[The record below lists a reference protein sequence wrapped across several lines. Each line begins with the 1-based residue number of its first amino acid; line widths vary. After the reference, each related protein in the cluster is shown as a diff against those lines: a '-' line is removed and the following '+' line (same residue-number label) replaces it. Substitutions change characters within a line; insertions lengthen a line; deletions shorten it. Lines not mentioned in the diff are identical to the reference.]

1 MRTSWRTGLL
11 LLLIVLSAGFYGI
24 NYAVYKDTTYMGRLL
39 TMQLG
44 FVPIQVIL
52 ITLFLN
58 SVIAGREK
66 LARLAKLNMVI
77 GSFFSEFGEHLL
89 RIFTDLDPKADNLKR
104 RALLAREWTDSDFVA
119 AHDYVQ
125 KHDYAIKINVG
136 RLLELREFLLTKR
149 TFMLW
154 LVENPNLLEHE
165 SFTDLLMS
173 VFHLTEELGHRGDL
187 STLPDT
193 DYRHLSEDIKR
204 AYRSL
209 LTEWLEYM
217 KHISTAYPYF
227 YSLAVRANPLNPG
240 ARAEVT

>member
-1 MRTSWRTGLL
+1 
-11 LLLIVLSAGFYGI
+11 VLSAVFYGI
-24 NYAVYKDTTYMGRLL
+24 NYGIYRDTTYMGRLL

-66 LARLAKLNMVI
+66 RARLAKLNMVI

-89 RIFTDLDPKADNLKR
+89 RIFTDLDPKGDDLKR
-104 RALLAREWTDSDFVA
+104 GVLLAREWTDTDFGA
-119 AHDYVQ
+119 ANEFVK
-125 KHDYAIKINVG
+125 KHDYAIRINVG
-136 RLLELREFLLTKR
+136 RLLELREFLLMKR

-173 VFHLTEELGHRGDL
+173 VFHLTEELAHRGDL

-193 DYRHLSEDIKR
+193 DYRHIADDIKR

-209 LTEWLEYM
+209 LSEWLEYM
-217 KHISTAYPYF
+217 QYIRTSYPYF
-227 YSLAVRANPLNPG
+227 YSLAVRANPLNPA
-240 ARAEVT
+240 ARPEVT

>member
-1 MRTSWRTGLL
+1 
-11 LLLIVLSAGFYGI
+11 VFYGS
-24 NYAVYKDTTYMGRLL
+24 NYGIYRDTTYMGRLL

-66 LARLAKLNMVI
+66 RARLAKLNMVI

-89 RIFTDLDPKADNLKR
+89 RIFTDLDPKGDDLKR
-104 RALLAREWTDSDFVA
+104 GVLLAREWTDTDFGA
-119 AHDYVQ
+119 ANEFVK
-125 KHDYAIKINVG
+125 KHDYAIRINVG
-136 RLLELREFLLTKR
+136 RLLELREFLLMKR

-173 VFHLTEELGHRGDL
+173 VFHLTEELAHRGDL

-193 DYRHLSEDIKR
+193 DYRHIADDIKR

-209 LTEWLEYM
+209 LSEWLEYM
-217 KHISTAYPYF
+217 QYIRTSYPYF
-227 YSLAVRANPLNPG
+227 YSLAVRANPLNPA
-240 ARAEVT
+240 ARPEVT